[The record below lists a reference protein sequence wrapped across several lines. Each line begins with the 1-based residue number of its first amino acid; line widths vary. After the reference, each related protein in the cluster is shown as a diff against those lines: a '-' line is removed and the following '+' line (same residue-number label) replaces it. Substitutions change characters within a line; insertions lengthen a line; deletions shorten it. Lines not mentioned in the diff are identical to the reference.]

1 MKSPRAYSEATFD
14 FEVFKITFDLFEYKR
29 GELWGAALPR
39 TEDDINELV
48 DAGIDYI
55 ISFEERF
62 GLPKFEDYG
71 IEHHNIVIQDFSIP
85 SEDNVVDFIRTLDR
99 ALKNGKSI
107 LIHCL
112 GGCGR
117 TGTMLALAE
126 IYLYGEHDGLAAMNK
141 VRSVRPCAI
150 ETDGQEAS
158 ILEHARNPL
167 KKLSGIQ
174 KRQ

>member
-1 MKSPRAYSEATFD
+1 VSEI
-14 FEVFKITFDLFEYKR
+14 KFDLFEYKR
-29 GELWGAALPR
+29 GELWGSALPR
-39 TEDDINELV
+39 TEADINELLE
-48 DAGIDYI
+48 AGIDYI

-62 GLPKFEDYG
+62 GLPGFEDHG
-71 IEHHNIVIQDFSIP
+71 IEHYNIVIQDFSIP
-85 SEDNVVDFIRTLDR
+85 SDDNVVEFIRTVDR

-107 LIHCL
+107 LVHCL

-117 TGTMLALAE
+117 TGTMLALAD
-126 IYLYGEHDGLAAMNK
+126 IYLYGESNGQAAINK

-150 ETDGQEAS
+150 ETEGQEAA
-158 ILEHARNPL
+158 ILQHANSPL